1 MNENLC
7 MGCMRDKGEEEV
19 CPFCGYSDTS
29 PRFPTYLAPRTVI
42 NNRYIVGKVLSYNGE
57 SVTYIG
63 YDVIGERKVKVHEY
77 FPDTL
82 ATRGEDGK
90 SVSVNSGRQIQFKA
104 YMSDFIEI
112 AEKLS
117 RMRTL
122 TCITQVLA
130 ICYQNNTVYSIL
142 EFVEGISLKTYLEKR
157 DVMLTWTETSDLLL
171 PLIKTLSIVHEE
183 GLIHRGISTDTV
195 ILSRSRIVKLDGF
208 SISAVR
214 AARTELVA
222 ELFPGFSA
230 PEQYSTVSPHG
241 PWTDVYAVCAL
252 LYTCVTAGAPPE
264 ALIRSNSRPL
274 LPPRDR
280 NETVPPRVSQ
290 AIMQGLSLSTTER
303 IQNVEELLA
312 KIGGPFK
319 KGAVGNDAPTVS
331 MQAQM
336 PSPRL
341 PTSSLPRIPV
351 ENAAKQQEKEGKEM
365 GNKRLILWSMGITL
379 PILLVILIFT
389 FWFLFGKDRQKQ
401 PEEDSTSIVDS
412 LFESDPIRGESQFHS
427 SSDSSQ
433 SEDSSSESSK
443 ESSES
448 SESKTMHKVVNF
460 VGQDYKTVTGN
471 PDNQK
476 LYIFDPPEYVYD
488 DQYPEGA
495 ITYQSVTAGTEFEKT
510 MSIKFKV
517 SKGSANVLIPSYEK
531 KTQAEYTALLDQ
543 LGIKYTIL
551 YRQDS
556 SYPEGYVVGTDHMV
570 GSKYNTQ
577 TGGTIEVYVNKAP
590 PATSVE

>member
-29 PRFPTYLAPRTVI
+29 PRFPSYLAPRTVI
-42 NNRYIVGKVLSYNGE
+42 NNRYVVGKVLSYNGE

-82 ATRGEDGK
+82 VTRGEDGK
-90 SVSVNSGRQIQFKA
+90 SVAVNNGRQIQFKA

-122 TCITQVLA
+122 TCITQVFA

-171 PLIKTLSIVHEE
+171 PLVKTLAIVHEE
-183 GLIHRGISTDTV
+183 GLIHRGISTDSV
-195 ILSRSRIVKLDGF
+195 ILSRSKMVKLDGF
-208 SISAVR
+208 AISAVR

-252 LYTCVTAGAPPE
+252 LYTCVTAAAPPE

-274 LPPRDR
+274 LPPRER

-290 AIMQGLSLSTTER
+290 AIIQGLSLSTTER

-312 KIGGPFK
+312 KIGGPFQ
-319 KGAVGNDAPTVS
+319 KGAVGSDAPTVS
-331 MQAQM
+331 MRAQP
-336 PSPRL
+336 PSRR
-341 PTSSLPRIPV
+341 PTSTLPRIPM
-351 ENAAKQQEKEGKEM
+351 EAERKQEEKEEKDG

-389 FWFLFGKDRQKQ
+389 FWFLFGKDRHKE
-401 PEEDSTSIVDS
+401 PEGDTTSIVDS
-412 LFESDPIRGESQFHS
+412 MSENDPFRGESEFHS
-427 SSDSSQ
+427 SSDRSESESSSSQ
-433 SEDSSSESSK
+433 SSE

-448 SESKTMHKVVNF
+448 SESKQMHKVANF

-471 PDNQK
+471 PENQK

-488 DQYPEGA
+488 EQYPEGT
-495 ITYQSVTAGTEFEKT
+495 ITYQSVSEGTEFEKT

-517 SKGSANVLIPSYEK
+517 SKGSSIVLIPPYEK
-531 KTQAEYTALLDQ
+531 KTQAEYTAKLDE

-551 YRQDS
+551 YRWDS

-590 PATSVE
+590 PANSVD

>member
-29 PRFPTYLAPRTVI
+29 PRFPSYLAPRTVI
-42 NNRYIVGKVLSYNGE
+42 NNRYVVGKVLSYNGE

-82 ATRGEDGK
+82 VTRGEDGK
-90 SVSVNSGRQIQFKA
+90 SVAVNNGRQIQFKA

-122 TCITQVLA
+122 TCITQVFA

-171 PLIKTLSIVHEE
+171 PLVKTLAIVHEE
-183 GLIHRGISTDTV
+183 GLIHRGISTDSV
-195 ILSRSRIVKLDGF
+195 ILSRSKMVKLDGF
-208 SISAVR
+208 AISAVR

-230 PEQYSTVSPHG
+230 PEQYSAVSPHG

-252 LYTCVTAGAPPE
+252 LYTCVTAAAPPE

-274 LPPRDR
+274 LPPRER

-290 AIMQGLSLSTTER
+290 AIIQGLSLSTTER

-312 KIGGPFK
+312 KIGGPFQ
-319 KGAVGNDAPTVS
+319 KGAVGSDAPTVS
-331 MQAQM
+331 MRAQP
-336 PSPRL
+336 PSRR
-341 PTSSLPRIPV
+341 PTSTLPRIPM
-351 ENAAKQQEKEGKEM
+351 EAERKQEEKEEKDG

-389 FWFLFGKDRQKQ
+389 FWFLFGKDRHKE
-401 PEEDSTSIVDS
+401 PEGDTTSIVDS
-412 LFESDPIRGESQFHS
+412 MSENDPFRGESEFHS
-427 SSDSSQ
+427 SSDRSESESSSSQ
-433 SEDSSSESSK
+433 SSE

-448 SESKTMHKVVNF
+448 SESKQMHKVANF

-471 PDNQK
+471 PENQK

-488 DQYPEGA
+488 EQYPEGT
-495 ITYQSVTAGTEFEKT
+495 ITYQSVSEGTEFEKT

-517 SKGSANVLIPSYEK
+517 SKGSSTVLIPPYEK
-531 KTQAEYTALLDQ
+531 KTQAEYTAKLDE

-551 YRQDS
+551 YRWDS

-590 PATSVE
+590 PANSVD

>member
-19 CPFCGYSDTS
+19 CPFCGYSDEA
-29 PRFPTYLAPRTVI
+29 PRFPSYLAPRTVV

-82 ATRGEDGK
+82 VTRGEDGK

-142 EFVEGISLKTYLEKR
+142 EFVEGITLKTYLEKR
-157 DVMLTWTETSDLLL
+157 DVMLTWTETSDLLM
-171 PLIKTLSIVHEE
+171 PLVKTLAIVHEE
-183 GLIHRGISTDTV
+183 GLIHRGISTDSV

-252 LYTCVTAGAPPE
+252 LYTCVTAQAPPE

-274 LPPRDR
+274 TPPRER
-280 NETVPPRVSQ
+280 NETVPPRISQ

-303 IQNVEELLA
+303 IQNIEELLA
-312 KIGGPFK
+312 KIGGPFP
-319 KGAVGNDAPTVS
+319 KGTVSNDAPTVS
-331 MQAQM
+331 MRAQV
-336 PSPRL
+336 PLSRQ
-341 PTSSLPRIPV
+341 SSSTLPRIPV
-351 ENAAKQQEKEGKEM
+351 ESERDKGKKEEKDGS
-365 GNKRLILWSMGITL
+365 NKRLILWSMGITL

-389 FWFLFGKDRQKQ
+389 FWFLFGKNRQAQ
-401 PEEDSTSIVDS
+401 PEEDTTSIVDS
-412 LFESDPIRGESQFHS
+412 LSENDFFHS
-427 SSDSSQ
+427 ESESRSSSES
-433 SEDSSSESSK
+433 SEDSSSSESVS

-448 SESKTMHKVVNF
+448 SESVELHKVANF

-471 PDNQK
+471 SDNQK

-488 DQYPEGA
+488 EQYPEGV

-510 MSIKFKV
+510 MSIKFRV
-517 SKGSANVLIPSYEK
+517 SKGSASVTIPSYEK
-531 KTQAEYTALLDQ
+531 KTQAEYTAELDA

-551 YRQDS
+551 YRWDS

-577 TGGTIEVYVNKAP
+577 TGGTIEVYVNRAP

>member
-1 MNENLC
+1 MHENLC
-7 MGCMRDKGEEEV
+7 MGCMKDKGEEEV
-19 CPFCGYSDTS
+19 CPFCGYSDGA
-29 PRFPTYLAPRTVI
+29 PRFPSYLAPRTVI

-63 YDVIGERKVKVHEY
+63 YDAIGERKVKVHEY

-90 SVSVNSGRQIQFKA
+90 SVAVNSGCQIQFKA

-142 EFVEGISLKTYLEKR
+142 EFVEGITLKTYLQKR
-157 DVMLTWTETSDLLL
+157 DVMLTWTETSDLLM
-171 PLIKTLSIVHEE
+171 PLIKTLAIVHEE

-252 LYTCVTAGAPPE
+252 LYTCVTAQAPPE

-274 LPPRDR
+274 TPPRER

-290 AIMQGLSLSTTER
+290 AMMQGLSLSTTER
-303 IQNVEELLA
+303 IQNIEELLA
-312 KIGGPFK
+312 KIGGPFP

-331 MQAQM
+331 MQAQVS
-336 PSPRL
+336 PSMRSTAPL
-341 PTSSLPRIPV
+341 TRIPL
-351 ENAAKQQEKEGKEM
+351 ESERKKGKKEEKDG

-389 FWFLFGKDRQKQ
+389 FWFLFGKNRQAQ
-401 PEEDSTSIVDS
+401 PEEDTTSIVDS
-412 LFESDPIRGESQFHS
+412 LSENDPFRGESESRS
-427 SSDSSQ
+427 SSEI
-433 SEDSSSESSK
+433 SEDSSSSESVS

-448 SESKTMHKVVNF
+448 SESKELHKVENF

-471 PDNQK
+471 SNNQK

-488 DQYPEGA
+488 EQYPEGV
-495 ITYQSVTAGTEFEKT
+495 ITYQSVAAGTEFEKT
-510 MSIKFKV
+510 MSIKFRV
-517 SKGSANVLIPSYEK
+517 SKGSATVTIPSYEK
-531 KTQAEYTALLDQ
+531 KTQAEYTAELDK
-543 LGIKYTIL
+543 LGIKYTVL
-551 YRQDS
+551 YRWDS
-556 SYPEGYVVGTDHMV
+556 TYPEGYVVGTDHMV

-577 TGGTIEVYVNKAP
+577 TGGTIEVYVNREP

>member
-19 CPFCGYSDTS
+19 CPFCGYSDAA
-29 PRFPTYLAPRTVI
+29 PRFPSYLAPRTVI

-82 ATRGEDGK
+82 VTRGEDGK
-90 SVSVNSGRQIQFKA
+90 SVAVNSGRQIQFKA

-142 EFVEGISLKTYLEKR
+142 EFVEGVSLKTYLEKR
-157 DVMLTWTETSDLLL
+157 DVMLTWTETSDLIL
-171 PLIKTLSIVHEE
+171 PLIKTLAIVHEE
-183 GLIHRGISTDTV
+183 GLIHRGISTDSV
-195 ILSRSRIVKLDGF
+195 ILSRSKIVKLDGF

-230 PEQYSTVSPHG
+230 PEQYSAVSPHG
-241 PWTDVYAVCAL
+241 PWTDVYAICAL
-252 LYTCVTAGAPPE
+252 LYTCVTAQAPPE

-274 LPPRDR
+274 LPPRER

-290 AIMQGLSLSTTER
+290 AIMQGLSLSTTDR
-303 IQNVEELLA
+303 IQNIEELLA
-312 KIGGPFK
+312 KIGGPFQ
-319 KGAVGNDAPTVS
+319 KGAIGSDAPTVS
-331 MQAQM
+331 VRTQT
-336 PSPRL
+336 PLSRR
-341 PTSSLPRIPV
+341 PTSTLPRIPV
-351 ENAAKQQEKEGKEM
+351 EAERKQEEKDS

-401 PEEDSTSIVDS
+401 PEEDTTSIVDS
-412 LFESDPIRGESQFHS
+412 LSESDPFRGESEFYNS
-427 SSDSSQ
+427 SESSERE
-433 SEDSSSESSK
+433 SSSSESSE

-448 SESKTMHKVVNF
+448 SESKTMHKVANF

-471 PDNQK
+471 ADNQK

-488 DQYPEGA
+488 EQHPEGV
-495 ITYQSVTAGTEFEKT
+495 ITYQSVAEGTEFEKT

-517 SKGSANVLIPSYEK
+517 SKGSANVLIPAYEK
-531 KTQAEYTALLDQ
+531 KTQAEYTAKLDE

-551 YRQDS
+551 YRWDS

>member
-29 PRFPTYLAPRTVI
+29 PRFPSYLAPRTVI
-42 NNRYIVGKVLSYNGE
+42 NNRYVVGKVLSYNGE

-82 ATRGEDGK
+82 VTRGEDGK
-90 SVSVNSGRQIQFKA
+90 SVAVNNGRQIQFKA

-122 TCITQVLA
+122 TCITQVFA

-171 PLIKTLSIVHEE
+171 PLVKTLAIVHEE
-183 GLIHRGISTDTV
+183 GLIHRGISTDSV
-195 ILSRSRIVKLDGF
+195 ILSRSKMVKLDGF
-208 SISAVR
+208 AISAVR

-252 LYTCVTAGAPPE
+252 LYTCVTAAAPPE

-274 LPPRDR
+274 LPPRER

-290 AIMQGLSLSTTER
+290 AIIQGLSLSTTER

-312 KIGGPFK
+312 KIGGPFQ
-319 KGAVGNDAPTVS
+319 KGAVGSDAPTVS
-331 MQAQM
+331 MRAQP
-336 PSPRL
+336 PSRR
-341 PTSSLPRIPV
+341 PTSTLPRIPM
-351 ENAAKQQEKEGKEM
+351 EAERKQEEKEEKDG

-389 FWFLFGKDRQKQ
+389 FWFLFGKDRHKE
-401 PEEDSTSIVDS
+401 PEGDTTSIVDS
-412 LFESDPIRGESQFHS
+412 MSENDPFRGESEFHS
-427 SSDSSQ
+427 SSDRSESESSSSQ
-433 SEDSSSESSK
+433 SSE

-448 SESKTMHKVVNF
+448 SESKQMHKVANF

-471 PDNQK
+471 PENQK

-488 DQYPEGA
+488 EQYPEGT
-495 ITYQSVTAGTEFEKT
+495 ITYQSVSEGTEFEKT

-517 SKGSANVLIPSYEK
+517 SKGSSIVLIPPYEK
-531 KTQAEYTALLDQ
+531 KTQAEYTAKLDE

-551 YRQDS
+551 YRWDS

-590 PATSVE
+590 

>member
-29 PRFPTYLAPRTVI
+29 PRFPSYLAPRTVI
-42 NNRYIVGKVLSYNGE
+42 NNRYVVGKVLSYNGE

-82 ATRGEDGK
+82 VTRGEDGK
-90 SVSVNSGRQIQFKA
+90 SVAVNNGRQIQFKA

-122 TCITQVLA
+122 TCITQVFA

-171 PLIKTLSIVHEE
+171 PLVKTLAIVHEE
-183 GLIHRGISTDTV
+183 GLIHRGISTDSV
-195 ILSRSRIVKLDGF
+195 ILSRSKMVKLDGF
-208 SISAVR
+208 AISAVR

-252 LYTCVTAGAPPE
+252 LYTCVTAAAPPE

-274 LPPRDR
+274 LPPRER

-290 AIMQGLSLSTTER
+290 AIIQGLSLSTTER

-312 KIGGPFK
+312 KIGGPFQ
-319 KGAVGNDAPTVS
+319 KGAVGSDAPTVS
-331 MQAQM
+331 MRAQP
-336 PSPRL
+336 PSRR
-341 PTSSLPRIPV
+341 PTSTLPRISM
-351 ENAAKQQEKEGKEM
+351 EAERKQEEKEEKDG

-389 FWFLFGKDRQKQ
+389 FWFLFGKDRHKE
-401 PEEDSTSIVDS
+401 PEGDTTSIVDS
-412 LFESDPIRGESQFHS
+412 MSENDPFRGESEFHS
-427 SSDSSQ
+427 SSDRSESESSSSQ
-433 SEDSSSESSK
+433 SSE

-448 SESKTMHKVVNF
+448 SESKQMHKVANF

-471 PDNQK
+471 SENQK

-488 DQYPEGA
+488 EQYPEGT
-495 ITYQSVTAGTEFEKT
+495 ITYQSVSEGTEFEKT

-517 SKGSANVLIPSYEK
+517 SKGSSTVLIPPYEK
-531 KTQAEYTALLDQ
+531 KTQAEYTAKLDE

-551 YRQDS
+551 YRWDS

-590 PATSVE
+590 PANSVD

>member
-19 CPFCGYSDTS
+19 CPFCGYSDAA
-29 PRFPTYLAPRTVI
+29 PRFLSYLAPRTVI

-82 ATRGEDGK
+82 VTRGEDGK
-90 SVSVNSGRQIQFKA
+90 SVAVNSGRQIQFKA

-142 EFVEGISLKTYLEKR
+142 EFVEGVSLKTYLEKR
-157 DVMLTWTETSDLLL
+157 DVMLTWTETSDLIL
-171 PLIKTLSIVHEE
+171 PLIKTLAIVHEE
-183 GLIHRGISTDTV
+183 GLIHRGISTDSV
-195 ILSRSRIVKLDGF
+195 ILSRSKIVKLDGF

-214 AARTELVA
+214 ATRTELVA

-241 PWTDVYAVCAL
+241 PWTDVYAICAL
-252 LYTCVTAGAPPE
+252 LYTCVTAQAPPE

-274 LPPRDR
+274 LPPRER

-290 AIMQGLSLSTTER
+290 AIMQGLSLSTTDR
-303 IQNVEELLA
+303 IQNIEELLA
-312 KIGGPFK
+312 KIGGPFQK
-319 KGAVGNDAPTVS
+319 DAIGSDAPTVS
-331 MQAQM
+331 VRTQT
-336 PSPRL
+336 PLSRR
-341 PTSSLPRIPV
+341 PTSTLPRIPV
-351 ENAAKQQEKEGKEM
+351 EAERKQEEKDS

-389 FWFLFGKDRQKQ
+389 FWFLFGKGRQKQ

-412 LFESDPIRGESQFHS
+412 LFESDPFRGESEFYNS
-427 SSDSSQ
+427 SESSERE
-433 SEDSSSESSK
+433 SSSSESSE

-448 SESKTMHKVVNF
+448 SESKTMHKVANF

-471 PDNQK
+471 ADNQK

-488 DQYPEGA
+488 EQHPEGV
-495 ITYQSVTAGTEFEKT
+495 ITYQSVAEGTEFEKT

-517 SKGSANVLIPSYEK
+517 SKGSANVLIPAYEK
-531 KTQAEYTALLDQ
+531 KTQAEYTAKLDE

-551 YRQDS
+551 YRWDS

>member
-7 MGCMRDKGEEEV
+7 MGCMRDKGEAEV
-19 CPFCGYSDTS
+19 CPFCGYSDAS
-29 PRFPTYLAPRTVI
+29 PRFPSYLPPHTVI
-42 NNRYIVGKVLSYNGE
+42 NNRYIVGRVLSYNGE

-82 ATRGEDGK
+82 VTRGEDGK
-90 SVSVNSGRQIQFKA
+90 SVAVNPGRQIQFKA

-142 EFVEGISLKTYLEKR
+142 EFVEGIPLKTYLEKR
-157 DVMLTWTETSDLLL
+157 GVMLTWTETSDLLL
-171 PLIKTLSIVHEE
+171 PLIKTLSIIHEE
-183 GLIHRGISTDTV
+183 GLIHRGISTDSV
-195 ILSRSRIVKLDGF
+195 ILSRSKIVKLDGF

-214 AARTELVA
+214 AAHTELVA

-241 PWTDVYAVCAL
+241 PWTDVYAICAL
-252 LYTCVTAGAPPE
+252 LYTCVTAQTPPE

-303 IQNVEELLA
+303 IQNIEELLA
-312 KIGGPFK
+312 KIGGPFQQ
-319 KGAVGNDAPTVS
+319 GLVGNDAPTVS
-331 MQAQM
+331 MRAQM
-336 PSPRL
+336 PPSRL
-341 PTSSLPRIPV
+341 PTSTLPRIPV
-351 ENAAKQQEKEGKEM
+351 ETERQQEEKEEKDSS
-365 GNKRLILWSMGITL
+365 NKRLVLWSMGITL

-389 FWFLFGKDRQKQ
+389 FWFLFGKDRHKQ
-401 PEEDSTSIVDS
+401 PEEDTTSIVDS
-412 LFESDPIRGESQFHS
+412 LFESDPFRDG
-427 SSDSSQ
+427 
-433 SEDSSSESSK
+433 SELHSSSESSESESSSSESSD

-448 SESKTMHKVVNF
+448 SESKTIHQVSNF
-460 VGQDYKTVTGN
+460 VGQDYKIVTGDS
-471 PDNQK
+471 DNQK

-495 ITYQSVTAGTEFEKT
+495 ITYQSVAAGTEFDKT
-510 MSIKFKV
+510 MPIKFKV
-517 SKGSANVLIPSYEK
+517 SKGSANVLIPAYEK
-531 KTQAEYTALLDQ
+531 KTQAEYTAKLDE

-551 YRQDS
+551 YRWDN

-590 PATSVE
+590 PAASVD